1 MTDTLHR
8 REGDDAVSMGT
19 YVHVLRVL
27 GIAED
32 LDAVARRRARAQ
44 AARSGT
50 PGPKDRGGPERRPVS
65 SKSRALRDEVLVV
78 LDAVFV
84 PTACPIGTLYHAG
97 PQPEL

>member
-32 LDAVARRRARAQ
+32 
-44 AARSGT
+44 
-50 PGPKDRGGPERRPVS
+50 
-65 SKSRALRDEVLVV
+65 
-78 LDAVFV
+78 
-84 PTACPIGTLYHAG
+84 
-97 PQPEL
+97 